1 MKLKISELES
11 QLKTIDNTVFN
22 EIGLLLEDKKS
33 DNVRKERLF
42 ELLTEGVVSQ
52 EVLSCTSEVMDGFF
66 EKFNKRAK
74 GANEGTESIN
84 GTLGNKNIT
93 VAFHWKNELGK
104 DKVYNPEGTS
114 VYRYGG
120 RIILINIDFCL
131 YRNSFKDNFYRNELE
146 RTLMHELNHV
156 FKQLMMGHRYY
167 NGEIMAVAASN
178 INSNDI
184 YKRMLAHI
192 LYASSESEQN
202 AMCTELY
209 RLCIQ
214 EGEPLGGFK
223 NGVKPTA
230 YQWLENLYKAHDFL
244 IKHKNDPELIKVIKE
259 YSNIEQR
266 DPKSKFEDT
275 FLPKERKE
283 KPFDKGIW
291 NFKKFKQRSDAAIK
305 SFEEKICKALKKA
318 KREMLGETYSMN
330 ITLYKNML

>member
-1 MKLKISELES
+1 MKLKIFELKN
-11 QLKTIDNTVFN
+11 QLKTIDNTVFS

-33 DNVRKERLF
+33 CDVRKHRLF
-42 ELLTEGVVSQ
+42 ELLTEGVVSK
-52 EVLSCTSEVMDGFF
+52 EVLSCTSEVMDSFIG
-66 EKFNKRAK
+66 KFGKRIK
-74 GANEGTESIN
+74 GTNEGTESIN

-93 VAFHWKNELGK
+93 VSFHWKNELDK
-104 DKVYNPEGTS
+104 DKVYNPEGAS

-120 RIILINIDFCL
+120 RIILINIDFFL

-156 FKQLMMGHRYY
+156 FEQLMMGHRYY

-244 IKHKNDPELIKVIKE
+244 IKYKNDPELIKAIKE